1 MRGLPPAQE
10 AAKGAAQQ
18 ATAEQTAAMDA
29 LDEEM
34 RAFRRIAKV
43 ALKDA
48 PQLLE
53 KLGIPVRSTRTE
65 AQRHA
70 GAKAAATRKAKKQ
83 PKQEEPELVGVK

>member
-1 MRGLPPAQE
+1 MR
-10 AAKGAAQQ
+10 
-18 ATAEQTAAMDA
+18 
-29 LDEEM
+29 
-34 RAFRRIAKV
+34 V
-43 ALKDA
+43 ADA

-83 PKQEEPELVGVK
+83 PKHEEPELVGVK